1 MRNIIQSK
9 KGDMFQLLFLLII
22 LFISAIVGLLFL
34 GMTYGVFDTFSETG
48 LLNET
53 VVGQNAMN
61 TLRGN
66 APYTTDYMVFFLFI
80 GGIIGV
86 CVSAIRTDFSPT
98 LVILFIFLLL
108 ITIFVAS
115 GFVNIYSGF
124 ASAEALEETA
134 GDLTLT
140 GFIFSRYTPLLFAV
154 LGGIIMLI
162 MWSKQGGDII
172 T

>member
-1 MRNIIQSK
+1 MLKDKR
-9 KGDMFQLLFLLII
+9 GDMFQLLFLLII
-22 LFISAIVGLLFL
+22 LFISSIVGLLFL
-34 GMTYGVFDTFSETG
+34 GMTLNVFDIYKETG

-53 VVGQNAMN
+53 IIGQKSME
-61 TLRGN
+61 TLEGN
-66 APYTTDYMVFFLFI
+66 APYTTDYMIFFLFI

-98 LVILFIFLLL
+98 LVMLFIFVLI

-124 ASAEALEETA
+124 AGTSALEEA
-134 GDLTLT
+134 SGKMGIT
-140 GFIFSRYTPLLFAV
+140 GFIFSRFTPLIFAI
-154 LGGIIMLI
+154 LGGIIMII
-162 MWSKQGGDII
+162 MWSKSVGDIS